1 MITSRA
7 LTRPASRSWQCWRCS
22 FSTSPASYNVDTA
35 PPLLAQLRT
44 DMKEALKAKDR
55 TRLNVLRGILTE
67 TTSLEKESK
76 GIKTNKQLY
85 KLLQKRKSASL
96 NAAKEFQAANR
107 EDLTGKENEQI
118 GVLQEYLNGFDT
130 MTADEVAAAVRATI
144 QGFEVEGVTPKRD
157 KVRAR
162 LSRGA
167 FEDKILDEALVAK
180 TINRMVHEVAPS
192 KNSAAQIQPGTQ

>member
-1 MITSRA
+1 MIGSRA
-7 LTRPASRSWQCWRCS
+7 LTCPASRSWQCWRCS
-22 FSTSPASYNVDTA
+22 FSTSPASYNVETGA

-44 DMKEALKAKDR
+44 DMKEALKAKDK

-76 GIKTNKQLY
+76 GIKSNKQLY
-85 KLLQKRKSASL
+85 KLLQRRKNASL

-107 EDLTGKENEQI
+107 ENLTAQENEQI
-118 GVLQEYLNGFDT
+118 GILQGYLNGFNI
-130 MTADEVAAAVRATI
+130 MTADEVVSAIQATI
-144 QGFEVEGVTPKRD
+144 QELEAEGVTPKRD
-157 KVRAR
+157 RVRAR

-192 KNSAAQIQPGTQ
+192 KPSAVPE

>member
-1 MITSRA
+1 M
-7 LTRPASRSWQCWRCS
+7 
-22 FSTSPASYNVDTA
+22 
-35 PPLLAQLRT
+35 
-44 DMKEALKAKDR
+44 
-55 TRLNVLRGILTE
+55 LRGILTE

-118 GVLQEYLNGFDT
+118 GILQGYLNGFDT
-130 MTADEVAAAVRATI
+130 MTADEIIGAIQATI
-144 QGFEVEGVTPKRD
+144 QEFETEGVTPKRD

-192 KNSAAQIQPGTQ
+192 KPSAAQM

>member
-1 MITSRA
+1 MISSRA
-7 LTRPASRSWQCWRCS
+7 LTRPASKSWQCWRCS
-22 FSTSPASYNVDTA
+22 FSTSSASYNVDTGA

-44 DMKEALKAKDR
+44 DMKEALKAKDK

-118 GVLQEYLNGFDT
+118 GILQGYLNGFDT
-130 MTADEVAAAVRATI
+130 MTADEIVGAIQATI
-144 QGFEVEGVTPKRD
+144 QEFETEGVTPKRD

-192 KNSAAQIQPGTQ
+192 KPSAAQV

>member
-1 MITSRA
+1 M
-7 LTRPASRSWQCWRCS
+7 
-22 FSTSPASYNVDTA
+22 
-35 PPLLAQLRT
+35 
-44 DMKEALKAKDR
+44 
-55 TRLNVLRGILTE
+55 LRGILTE

-85 KLLQKRKSASL
+85 KILQKRKSASL

-118 GVLQEYLNGFDT
+118 GVLQEYLNRFDT
-130 MTADEVAAAVRATI
+130 MTADEIAAAVRTTI
-144 QGFEVEGVTPKRD
+144 QGFEIEGVTPKRD

-192 KNSAAQIQPGTQ
+192 KDSAAQSQPGTH

>member
-1 MITSRA
+1 M
-7 LTRPASRSWQCWRCS
+7 
-22 FSTSPASYNVDTA
+22 
-35 PPLLAQLRT
+35 
-44 DMKEALKAKDR
+44 
-55 TRLNVLRGILTE
+55 LRGILTE

-85 KLLQKRKSASL
+85 KILQKRKSASL

-118 GVLQEYLNGFDT
+118 GVLQEYLNRFDT
-130 MTADEVAAAVRATI
+130 MTADEIAAAVRTTI
-144 QGFEVEGVTPKRD
+144 QGFEIEGVTPKRD

-180 TINRMVHEVAPS
+180 TINRMVHEVASS
-192 KNSAAQIQPGTQ
+192 KDSAAQSQPGTH

>member
-1 MITSRA
+1 M
-7 LTRPASRSWQCWRCS
+7 P
-22 FSTSPASYNVDTA
+22 
-35 PPLLAQLRT
+35 
-44 DMKEALKAKDR
+44 
-55 TRLNVLRGILTE
+55 RLNVLRGILTE

-107 EDLTGKENEQI
+107 EDLTEKENEQVGI
-118 GVLQEYLNGFDT
+118 LQGYLDGFAT
-130 MTADEVAAAVRATI
+130 TSAEEVVGAI
-144 QGFEVEGVTPKRD
+144 QASIQELEVEGVTPKRD
-157 KVRAR
+157 RVRAR
-162 LSRGA
+162 LYRPGGA

-192 KNSAAQIQPGTQ
+192 KPSPGQPESVAY

>member
-1 MITSRA
+1 MISPRT
-7 LTRPASRSWQCWRCS
+7 LTRPASKSWRCWRCS
-22 FSTSPASYNVDTA
+22 FSTSRASYSVDTGA
-35 PPLLAQLRT
+35 PPLLAKLRT
-44 DMKEALKAKDR
+44 DMKEALKAKDK

-118 GVLQEYLNGFDT
+118 GILQGYLNGFDT
-130 MTADEVAAAVRATI
+130 MTADEIIGAIQATI
-144 QGFEVEGVTPKRD
+144 QEFETEGVTPKRD

-192 KNSAAQIQPGTQ
+192 KPSAAQM

>member
-1 MITSRA
+1 MISSRA
-7 LTRPASRSWQCWRCS
+7 LTRPASKSWQCWRCS
-22 FSTSPASYNVDTA
+22 FSTSSASYNVDTGA

-44 DMKEALKAKDR
+44 DMKEALKAKDK

-118 GVLQEYLNGFDT
+118 GILQGYLNGFDT
-130 MTADEVAAAVRATI
+130 MTADEIVGAIQATI
-144 QGFEVEGVTPKRD
+144 QEFETEGVTPKRD

-167 FEDKILDEALVAK
+167 FEDTILDEALVAK

-192 KNSAAQIQPGTQ
+192 KLGAAQV